1 MSDSNSTPNS
11 ATNSTK
17 PQPAGAMSE
26 PLKKLDEALKQPLP
40 KIDIPKNPDSQL
52 KDQTMGRMLGDIV
65 WLLSQSPA
73 HKHFSLADLEWMVM
87 PPLALGQYRIFRDG
101 EKPLGVAF
109 WGYLSEETEKKLEG
123 GATRIM
129 PQEWAQGMRVEPE
142 HGMVAGEG
150 GTLWLVDLVCPFHTA
165 ENKLADI
172 CLHDLMKSVFA
183 GKKFKMFQVDAQT
196 RQRKVTKLSGL

>member
-1 MSDSNSTPNS
+1 MSTNINSE
-11 ATNSTK
+11 K
-17 PQPAGAMSE
+17 PQASGQASESLQKLNDAINKPA
-26 PLKKLDEALKQPLP
+26 P
-40 KIDIPKNPDSQL
+40 KIELPNNPDSQL

-65 WLLSQSPA
+65 WLLSQSPQ

-109 WGYLSEETEKKLEG
+109 WGYLSEETEKKLES

-129 PQEWAQGMRVEPE
+129 PQEWAQGMRIDPE
-142 HGMVAGEG
+142 HGAVAGEG
-150 GTLWLVDLVCPFHTA
+150 GTLWLIDLVCPFHTP

-183 GKKFKMFQVDAQT
+183 GKRFKMFHIDT
-196 RQRKVTKLSGL
+196 ITKNKVSVSLVGL